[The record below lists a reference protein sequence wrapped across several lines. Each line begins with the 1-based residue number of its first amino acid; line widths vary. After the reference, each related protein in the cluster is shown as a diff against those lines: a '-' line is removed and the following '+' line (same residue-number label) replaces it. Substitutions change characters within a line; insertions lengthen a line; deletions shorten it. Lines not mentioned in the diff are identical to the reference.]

1 MEKKFTVRS
10 FVESLSRPRARSL
23 FPTYQAP
30 RKPAWH
36 YNPPFPPSFLPALL
50 TCTSLVPPPP
60 PLLLLLCPSTQE
72 PSLLAL
78 AKVVAA
84 AASLRK
90 CLELV
95 VLAFPVGLPG
105 IDCATLRAPA
115 DSDGCYVFQSQLV
128 SFRYGLRWKVV
139 FHVRS
144 RTHARTHTRVQS
156 CARFLSFFFLSFFF

>member
-72 PSLLAL
+72 PSLLTL

-90 CLELV
+90 CLEHV
-95 VLAFPVGLPG
+95 VLAFPVGMPGIMGPPDALPG
-105 IDCATLRAPA
+105 ILVVVEKPAVVGAALAVVVAAAAAAVVEGVTAPPAAGGGVAPA
-115 DSDGCYVFQSQLV
+115 AAAAPA
-128 SFRYGLRWKVV
+128 
-139 FHVRS
+139 
-144 RTHARTHTRVQS
+144 T
-156 CARFLSFFFLSFFF
+156 